1 MRLFIAGTPFA
12 FRLPPQQTSKD
23 THKNLTLR
31 LCSYINLFSCQIS
44 SYGLSLSLRRLSG
57 YGLIHGFRFW
67 LLGLTLCG
75 LSPCGFYLATI
86 AQRKMELNADCSP
99 DLSNDRR
106 QNDVAGYRYKNN
118 DGVVLTPS
126 IGQ

>member
-23 THKNLTLR
+23 THKILTLR

-57 YGLIHGFRFW
+57 YGLIWASGIH
-67 LLGLTLCG
+67 
-75 LSPCGFYLATI
+75 LATFI
-86 AQRKMELNADCSP
+86 QRKMELNVSCSP
-99 DLSNDRR
+99 DLLNVRR
-106 QNDVAGYRYKNN
+106 QNDVAGNRKINN
-118 DGVVLTPS
+118 DGVVVDA
-126 IGQ
+126 QHRAV